1 MSSELLSSE
10 ILKAV
15 TNYVADLKKS
25 VTLVL
30 QTGTHEKREELVDFL
45 SAIAA
50 TSPSLDLEQRDTQGS
65 LRGPISFTLEADGEA
80 TGIIFSGIPSGHEFN
95 SLILAILQSGAASD
109 LKLDASIIETVRSV
123 NQPLRFEVFISLSCH
138 NCPDVVQT
146 LNKFALLNEKISTEM
161 IDGGLFQGIIKERE
175 IQGVPS
181 IFMNGELFMNGKV
194 DTASII
200 DKLRP
205 MAITTDTAFER
216 STPEQDVVVIGGG
229 PAAISAAIYSAR
241 KGLSVTVIAETLGGQ
256 VKDTM
261 DIENLISV
269 PATTG
274 TKLTGNLHAHLREYD
289 ITLREHL
296 SVTDIEQG
304 EPKRLRLSSGELLQA
319 RAVIIATGANWK
331 ELGIPGEKENIGNG
345 VAFCP
350 HCDGPFFK
358 GKDIAVVGGGNSGM
372 EAALDLSGIAKSV
385 TVLEFLPTLKAD
397 QILVDRALDK
407 PNIAII
413 TNAAC
418 KRISTDRG
426 KVSAVEYTDRTT
438 DAEHSVAIAGVFVQI
453 GLEPNSEFLNDLVEL
468 SDYGEIIINEHGET
482 SQPGI
487 FACGD
492 VTTVPYK
499 QIVIAMGEGAKTS
512 LAASDYLMRHSVPA
526 SQGAAAGS

>member
-10 ILKAV
+10 ILSAV
-15 TNYVADLKKS
+15 TNYVAGLKKS
-25 VTLVL
+25 VTFVL
-30 QTGTHEKREELVDFL
+30 QTGAHEKRGELVDFL
-45 SAIAA
+45 STLAA
-50 TSPSLDLEQRDTQGS
+50 TSPSLALEQRDTQGL
-65 LRGPISFTLEADGEA
+65 LRSPISFTLEADEAA

-95 SLILAILQSGAASD
+95 SLILAILQSGDASD

-123 NQPLRFEVFISLSCH
+123 SQPLRFEVFISLSCH

-161 IDGGLFQGIIKERE
+161 IDGGLFQGLIKERE

-181 IFMNGELFMNGKV
+181 VFMNGELFVNGKV

-205 MAITTDTAFER
+205 IAVKKDTATKH

-241 KGLSVTVIAETLGGQ
+241 KGFSITVIAEKLGGQ

-269 PATTG
+269 PSTTG
-274 TKLTGNLHAHLREYD
+274 TKLTGKLHEHLREYNV
-289 ITLREHL
+289 TLREHL
-296 SVTDIEQG
+296 RVTDIEQG

-358 GKDIAVVGGGNSGM
+358 GKDIAVVGGGNSGV
-372 EAALDLSGIAKSV
+372 EAALDLSGIARSV
-385 TVLEFLPTLKAD
+385 TLLEFLPTLKAD
-397 QILVDRALDK
+397 QILVDRAQDK
-407 PNIAII
+407 PNIEVI
-413 TNAAC
+413 TSAAC
-418 KRISTDRG
+418 TRISTENG
-426 KVSAVEYTDRTT
+426 KVSAVEYTDQTT
-438 DAEHSVAIAGVFVQI
+438 DAEHSVEIAGVFVQI
-453 GLEPNSEFLNDLVEL
+453 GLEPNSEFLKGLVEL

-499 QIVIAMGEGAKTS
+499 QIVIALGEGAKTS
-512 LAASDYLMRHSVPA
+512 LAASDYLMRQSVP
-526 SQGAAAGS
+526 STKGFAAG

>member
-1 MSSELLSSE
+1 MSSELLSSD
-10 ILKAV
+10 ILNAV

-25 VTLVL
+25 VAFVL
-30 QTGTHEKREELVDFL
+30 QAGTHDKREELVDFL
-45 SAIAA
+45 STLAA
-50 TSPSLDLEQRDTQGS
+50 TSPLLTLEQRDTQGS
-65 LRGPISFTLEADGEA
+65 LRSPISFTLEADGAA
-80 TGIIFSGIPSGHEFN
+80 TGITFSGIPSGHEFN
-95 SLILAILQSGAASD
+95 SLILAILQSGADSD
-109 LKLDASIIETVRSV
+109 LKLDTSIIETVQSISHPV
-123 NQPLRFEVFISLSCH
+123 KFEVFISLSCH

-161 IDGGLFQGIIKERE
+161 IDGGLFQEIVAERE

-181 IFMNGELFMNGKV
+181 VFMNDELFMNGKV
-194 DTASII
+194 DIANII

-205 MAITTDTAFER
+205 LAAEKNNAPIQR
-216 STPEQDVVVIGGG
+216 SPEQDVAVIGGG

-269 PATTG
+269 PTTTG
-274 TKLTGNLHAHLREYD
+274 TKLTGNLHEHLLDYNV
-289 ITLREHL
+289 TLREHL
-296 SVTDIEQG
+296 RVTAIQQG
-304 EPKRLRLSSGELLQA
+304 DVKQLQLSSGEILPA
-319 RAVIIATGANWK
+319 RTVIIATGANWK

-358 GKDIAVVGGGNSGM
+358 GKDIAVIGGGNSGI
-372 EAALDLSGIAKSV
+372 EAALDLSGITKSV

-397 QILVDRALDK
+397 KILVDRLLDK
-407 PNIAII
+407 PNVSII

-418 KRISTDRG
+418 NKISTESG
-426 KVSAVEYTDRTT
+426 TVNAIEYTDRATN
-438 DAEHSVAIAGVFVQI
+438 AENSVPIAGVFVQI
-453 GLEPNSEFLNDLVEL
+453 GLEPNSEFLKGLVKL
-468 SDYGEIIINEHGET
+468 NDYGEIVVNARGET

-512 LAASDYLMRHSVPA
+512 LAASDYLMRKTEATSE
-526 SQGAAAGS
+526 SAAAL

>member
-1 MSSELLSSE
+1 MSSELLSSD
-10 ILKAV
+10 ILNAV
-15 TNYVADLKKS
+15 TNYAADLKKS

-30 QTGTHEKREELVDFL
+30 QTGSHDKREELVDFL
-45 SAIAA
+45 SAIAT
-50 TSPSLDLEQRDTQGS
+50 TSPLLTLEQRDTQGS
-65 LRGPISFTLEADGEA
+65 LRSPISFTLEADGAA
-80 TGIIFSGIPSGHEFN
+80 TGITFSGIPSGHEFN
-95 SLILAILQSGAASD
+95 SLILAILQGGGASE
-109 LKLDASIIETVRSV
+109 LKLDASIVETVESI
-123 NQPLRFEVFISLSCH
+123 NDPIRFEVFISLSCH

-146 LNKFALLNEKISTEM
+146 LNKFALLNQKISTEM
-161 IDGGLFQGIIKERE
+161 IDGGLFQDIIDDRD

-181 IFMNGELFMNGKV
+181 VFMNGELFMNGKV
-194 DTASII
+194 DIANVI

-205 MAITTDTAFER
+205 MAAKPDTTSEQPM
-216 STPEQDVVVIGGG
+216 PEQDVVVIGGG

-274 TKLTGNLHAHLREYD
+274 TKLTGNLHEHLREYD

-296 SVTDIEQG
+296 RVTDIEQG
-304 EPKRLRLSSGELLQA
+304 ELKSLSLSSGEIFQA
-319 RAVIIATGANWK
+319 RTVIIATGANWK

-358 GKDIAVVGGGNSGM
+358 GKDIAVVGGGNSGI
-372 EAALDLSGIAKSV
+372 EAALDLSGITKSV

-397 QILVDRALDK
+397 QILVDRAVNK
-407 PNIAII
+407 PNISIV

-418 KRISTDRG
+418 TRISTEDG
-426 KVSAVEYTDRTT
+426 KVNAVEYTDRAT
-438 DAEHSVAIAGVFVQI
+438 DTENSVPIAGVFVQI
-453 GLEPNSEFLNDLVEL
+453 GLEPNSEFLKDLVEL

-492 VTTVPYK
+492 VTTIPYK

-512 LAASDYLMRHSVPA
+512 LAASDYLMRQSETT
-526 SQGAAAGS
+526 SLGAAAG

>member
-1 MSSELLSSE
+1 MSSELLSSD
-10 ILKAV
+10 ILNAV

-25 VTLVL
+25 VTFVL

-45 SAIAA
+45 STLAA
-50 TSPSLDLEQRDTQGS
+50 TSPSLAFDQRDTRGS
-65 LRGPISFTLEADGEA
+65 LRSPVSFTLEADDEP

-109 LKLDASIIETVRSV
+109 LKLDASIIETVQSII
-123 NQPLRFEVFISLSCH
+123 QPLRFEVFISLSCH

-146 LNKFALLNEKISTEM
+146 LNKFALLNKKISTEM
-161 IDGGLFQGIIKERE
+161 IDGGLFQEIIEERQ

-181 IFMNGELFMNGKV
+181 VFMNGELFMNGKV
-194 DTASII
+194 DTASIL

-205 MAITTDTAFER
+205 MAAKTDAAPEHAL
-216 STPEQDVVVIGGG
+216 PEQDVVVIGGG

-241 KGLSVTVIAETLGGQ
+241 KGLSVTLIAETLGGQ

-274 TKLTGNLHAHLREYD
+274 TKLTGNLHEHLCEYD

-296 SVTDIEQG
+296 RVTEIEQG
-304 EPKRLRLSSGELLQA
+304 QPKRLRLSSGELFQA

-358 GKDIAVVGGGNSGM
+358 GKDIAVVGGGNSGI

-397 QILVDRALDK
+397 QILIDRAMDK
-407 PNIAII
+407 PNIEIV

-418 KRISTDRG
+418 TRISTEKG
-426 KVSAVEYTDRTT
+426 KVNAVEYTDRTT
-438 DAEHSVAIAGVFVQI
+438 DTERSVAIAGVFVQI
-453 GLEPNSEFLNDLVEL
+453 GLEPNSGFLKDLVKL
-468 SDYGEIIINEHGET
+468 SDYGEIIIDEHGAT

-512 LAASDYLMRHSVPA
+512 LAASDYLMRQSIPA
-526 SQGAAAGS
+526 TQGFAAG

>member
-1 MSSELLSSE
+1 MSSKLLSSD

-15 TNYVADLKKS
+15 TTYVADLKKP
-25 VTLVL
+25 VTFVL
-30 QTGTHEKREELVDFL
+30 QTGTHDKRRELVDFL

-50 TSPSLDLEQRDTQGS
+50 TSPLLTLEQRDTGGS
-65 LRGPISFTLEADGEA
+65 LRSPISFSLEADGEA
-80 TGIIFSGIPSGHEFN
+80 TGITFSGIPSGHEFN
-95 SLILAILQSGAASD
+95 SLILAILQSGGASD
-109 LKLDASIIETVRSV
+109 LKLDASIIETVQSI
-123 NQPLRFEVFISLSCH
+123 NEPANFEVFISLSCH

-146 LNKFALLNEKISTEM
+146 LNKFALLNQNISTEM
-161 IDGGLFQGIIKERE
+161 IDGGLFQDIIDGRD

-181 IFMNGELFMNGKV
+181 VFMNGELFMNGKV
-194 DTASII
+194 DIANII

-205 MAITTDTAFER
+205 MAVKTDGSSER
-216 STPEQDVVVIGGG
+216 VMPEQDVVVVGGG

-274 TKLTGNLHAHLREYD
+274 TKLTGNLHEHLREYD

-296 SVTDIEQG
+296 RVTNIQQG
-304 EPKRLRLSSGELLQA
+304 ALKKLHLSSGEIFQA
-319 RAVIIATGANWK
+319 RAVIVATGANWK

-358 GKDIAVVGGGNSGM
+358 GKDIAVVGGGNSGI
-372 EAALDLSGIAKSV
+372 EAAIDLSGITKSV

-397 QILVDRALDK
+397 KILVDRLQAK
-407 PNIAII
+407 SNISVI

-418 KRISTDRG
+418 KQITTEAG
-426 KVSAVEYTDRTT
+426 KVKAIDYTDRAT
-438 DAEHSVAIAGVFVQI
+438 DTEHSVPIAGVFVQI
-453 GLEPNSEFLNDLVEL
+453 GLEPNSEFLKDLVEL
-468 SDYGEIIINEHGET
+468 SDYGEIVVNEQGET

-512 LAASDYLMRHSVPA
+512 LAASDYLMRQTEPT
-526 SQGAAAGS
+526 SQGAAAG

>member
-1 MSSELLSSE
+1 MSSELLSSD
-10 ILKAV
+10 ILNAV

-30 QTGTHEKREELVDFL
+30 QTGTHDKREELVDFL

-50 TSPSLDLEQRDTQGS
+50 TSPLLTLEQRDTQGS
-65 LRGPISFTLEADGEA
+65 LRSPISFTLEADGAA
-80 TGIIFSGIPSGHEFN
+80 TGITFSGIPSGHEFN
-95 SLILAILQSGAASD
+95 SLILAILQGGGASE
-109 LKLDASIIETVRSV
+109 LKLDASIVETVQSINDPV
-123 NQPLRFEVFISLSCH
+123 RFEIFISLSCH

-146 LNKFALLNEKISTEM
+146 LNKFALLNQNISTEM
-161 IDGGLFQGIIKERE
+161 IDGGLFQDIIDDRD

-181 IFMNGELFMNGKV
+181 VFMNGELFMNGKV
-194 DTASII
+194 DIANII

-205 MAITTDTAFER
+205 MAGKTDTTSEQPM
-216 STPEQDVVVIGGG
+216 PEQDVVVIGGG

-274 TKLTGNLHAHLREYD
+274 TKLTGNLHEHLREYD

-296 SVTDIEQG
+296 RVTGIQQG
-304 EPKRLRLSSGELLQA
+304 TLKSLHLSSGEIFQA

-358 GKDIAVVGGGNSGM
+358 GKDIAVVGGGNSGI
-372 EAALDLSGIAKSV
+372 EAALDLSGITKSV

-397 QILVDRALDK
+397 KILVDRLLAK
-407 PNIAII
+407 SNVSVI

-418 KRISTDRG
+418 KKITTQKG
-426 KVSAVEYTDRTT
+426 KVNAIDYTDRAT
-438 DAEHSVAIAGVFVQI
+438 DIEHSVPIAGVFVQI
-453 GLEPNSEFLNDLVEL
+453 GLEPNSEFLKDLVEL
-468 SDYGEIIINEHGET
+468 SDYGEIIINEQGET

-512 LAASDYLMRHSVPA
+512 LAASDYLMRMATHTPER
-526 SQGAAAGS
+526 AAAV